1 MPPSDPEQ
9 VAPSAS
15 DPRELAERLRRAVGD
30 EAVLIGEACQAYT
43 AQGVTPGVVAVPAD
57 VEGISATLAVATE
70 LGATVVPWGSGSR
83 QALGYPPRR
92 YDLALSLARL
102 HQVLAYDPADLTIS
116 VQAGITHARLAKR
129 PAEEGQMLP
138 LDVPLPERA
147 TLGGTLATATAGLR
161 RTRYGSPRDFVLGLR
176 IVDAHGTI
184 TKTGG
189 RVVKNVTGY
198 DMGKLY
204 LGSLGTLGVI
214 VEANLKLLPAP
225 EAETTQLAIFPEPE
239 QAFASLDALNALAL
253 QPAAL
258 VAVQVGAVPE
268 LVELAPAHRGFVLL
282 AARFA
287 GPAAAVRRAA
297 HEAEDALSASGAR
310 TLLTLDTDGHA
321 TFWSVLDRFAQTAT
335 RAPNEALVRVTA
347 LPAEGERVIAL
358 ARTAADTAGCAL
370 TWLADTAAGAT
381 WLRLHGTT
389 DNTDNTSDNAAFGLA
404 LDRVLQALL
413 RRWKHVQ
420 VQDCPPALKRLLPI
434 WGAESPAFSL
444 MRTIKQSF
452 DPAGLLNPSRA
463 IGGL

>member
-1 MPPSDPEQ
+1 MPPSEPEQ
-9 VAPSAS
+9 VAPSAY
-15 DPRELAERLRRAVGD
+15 DPRELAERLRRALRD
-30 EAVLIGEACQAYT
+30 EVVLIGEACQAYT
-43 AQGVTPGVVAVPAD
+43 AQGVTPQVVAMPTD
-57 VEGISATLAVATE
+57 VDGVSAALAVAAE
-70 LGATVVPWGSGSR
+70 LGAAVVPWGSGSR

-92 YDLALSLARL
+92 YDLALSLTRL
-102 HQVLAYDPADLTIS
+102 QQALAYDPADLTIS
-116 VQAGITHARLAKR
+116 VQAGITHARLAGR
-129 PAEEGQMLP
+129 LAEEGQMLP
-138 LDVPLPERA
+138 LDVSLPERA
-147 TLGGTLATATAGLR
+147 TLGGTLATATTGLR
-161 RTRYGSPRDFVLGLR
+161 RARYGAPRDFVLGLR
-176 IVDAHGTI
+176 VVDAHGTI

-225 EAETTQLAIFPEPE
+225 ETETTQLAIFPEPE

-268 LVELAPAHRGFVLL
+268 LVELAPAHRDYVLL
-282 AARFA
+282 AARLA

-297 HEAEDALSASGAR
+297 REAEGALSASGAR

-321 TFWSVLDRFAQTAT
+321 TFWSALERFAQAAT
-335 RAPNEALVRVTA
+335 RTPNETLLRVTA
-347 LPAEGERVIAL
+347 LPAECERVIAL

-389 DNTDNTSDNAAFGLA
+389 GNTSDNAAFGLA

-413 RRWKHVQ
+413 RHWKHVQ

-452 DPAGLLNPSRA
+452 DPAGLLNPGRA